1 MDVGT
6 TGSPATAA
14 AASGR
19 GGWSERWRRF
29 RDRRLRGIR
38 VSDLLSVDRSVLV
51 QALKIALSAGLAWA
65 LAQWILGS
73 PSPIWA
79 PITASLIAVL
89 TVRDSIWDA
98 GQKVLAVVVGL
109 VVAIWL
115 GGLIGLH
122 AWSIS
127 VIVAVGFLA
136 GKILRLPPGAAAQIP
151 ITGLFVLALGSDL
164 IAERFLDTLIGAAT
178 AVLVNLAIAPPNH
191 VNAAAKSMI
200 ALADDVVDEL
210 NEMSAGIASRWS
222 LRQAV
227 GWLEAARRHRGP
239 AMMAADDVRQAEQ
252 SLQLRPG
259 RAAWMPALVRLQRA
273 TDTLLVVEVQ
283 VRVIARTLR
292 DTAEKVPTTDE
303 RQPPMPMASGL
314 LRATGDAIEAFAHS
328 VVALGRDAH
337 AEVIGGPARRAVA
350 RARERID
357 AINGDL
363 GDLLA
368 ANLSRGIYLGA
379 LVVETSRILDELESG
394 LDSAAGASG
403 GDGVEDDTGA
413 GPKRGTDLSDRPD
426 S

>member
-6 TGSPATAA
+6 TGSAAATAGEA
-14 AASGR
+14 GQT
-19 GGWSERWRRF
+19 GWTARWRRF
-29 RDRRLRGIR
+29 RRRRLRGIR
-38 VSDLLSVDRSVLV
+38 LSDLLSVDRSVLV

-65 LAQWILGS
+65 LAQWISGS

-98 GQKVLAVVVGL
+98 AQKVLAVIVGL
-109 VVAIWL
+109 LVAIWL

-136 GKILRLPPGAAAQIP
+136 GKMLRLQPGAAAQIP

-164 IAERFLDTLIGAAT
+164 VPERFLDTLIGAAV
-178 AVLVNLAIAPPNH
+178 AVLVNLVIAPPNH
-191 VNAAAKSMI
+191 VNAAAKSMVE
-200 ALADDVVDEL
+200 LADDVVDEL
-210 NEMSAGIASRWS
+210 AEMSAGIAARWS
-222 LRQAV
+222 ADQAV

-239 AMMAADDVRQAEQ
+239 AMMAANDVRQAEQ

-259 RAAWMPALVRLQRA
+259 RAAWTPALNRLQHA

-292 DTAEKVPTTDE
+292 DTAEKVPTSDG

-314 LRATGDAIEAFAHS
+314 LRATADAIEAFAHS
-328 VVALGRDAH
+328 VVAMGKDVH
-337 AEVIGGPARRAVA
+337 PEVIGGPARRAIGLA
-350 RARERID
+350 RDRID
-357 AINGDL
+357 AINADL

-379 LVVETSRILDELESG
+379 LVVETSRILDELTSG
-394 LDSAAGASG
+394 LESVSPVPAGDEQAA
-403 GDGVEDDTGA
+403 
-413 GPKRGTDLSDRPD
+413 RPD
-426 S
+426 DAALEDGAPWRDTA